1 MRAKLLERSSE
12 TLSEQELLEMLLF
25 LNYRRQDVKPIVKSL
40 FKHFGSLGAI
50 CDASPTELA
59 RIPNLGSSGI
69 TLLLLIKG
77 LFYRLDQEQVSGRS
91 VLSNWKAVQNFCIRR
106 LGYSAVE
113 KFMILY
119 LDAQNG
125 VNEDAIFSIGTVNRT
140 AVFPR
145 EVVKKALDHQAVSQ
159 IVVHNHLSSST
170 KPSDADIMLT
180 RRIRDALALVD
191 IALHDYLIATSN
203 NVSSMK
209 ALNLL

>member
-1 MRAKLLERSSE
+1 MRTKLLERGSE
-12 TLSEQELLEMLLF
+12 SLSEQELLEMQLF
-25 LNYRRQDVKPIVKSL
+25 LNYRRQDVKPIVKSF
-40 FKHFGSLGAI
+40 FKHFGSLGTI

-125 VNEDAIFSIGTVNRT
+125 
-140 AVFPR
+140 
-145 EVVKKALDHQAVSQ
+145 
-159 IVVHNHLSSST
+159 
-170 KPSDADIMLT
+170 
-180 RRIRDALALVD
+180 
-191 IALHDYLIATSN
+191 
-203 NVSSMK
+203 
-209 ALNLL
+209 